1 MDELLN
7 DFIAETRETAEAI
20 AGEIVQWEADPADQ
34 ARLDSIFRFVHTVKG
49 SCGFLDQPRLERL
62 SHAAEDA
69 LSAVRAGE
77 RVPDARLVT
86 AVLAIIDRIRLV
98 VDAIEAGGVVD
109 DRDDAPLIAALAARP
124 DCAGIRDRPDT
135 APAAMPSRTLARS
148 IRVPVELLDRMMAGV
163 SDLVLARNEVSRSLR
178 DTVACEAIQAGF
190 ERLSASIADVRE
202 TITRT
207 RMARVDQLFSALP
220 RLARDV
226 SADLGKRVTLTIE
239 GGDVELDREMIEMVR
254 DPLTHIVRNA
264 IDHGIEQPADRVVAG
279 KPAAGQLAVS
289 ARQSGNQI
297 LILVGDDG
305 RGIDPDRVL
314 AKAVDAG
321 IVTVEAA
328 ARLDPD
334 AVLDLI
340 FRPGFSTAD
349 AVTAISG
356 RGVGMDVVRANVER
370 IGGRVTVESR
380 PGQGLRVLMR
390 VPMTLTIIPAL
401 TLSAGGQT
409 FAMPRSAIEEI
420 VRTAA
425 GAVAI
430 EHSCGMTTA
439 SIRGER
445 LPLVALADVLAG
457 TPAGGDAPP
466 ILIVVQPG
474 NGGRY
479 VLAIDAAHDH
489 EELVVKPA
497 APAVMAIGLY
507 GGVTM
512 PDDNRPML
520 LLDAAGIAARAGL
533 DTRVRR
539 APPAPTPAAAPMLP
553 TLVFRDLDGIDRA
566 IRLGVV
572 ERIDEV
578 PSAACVPIGG
588 HWRLHHDG
596 VVVPLLS
603 ATGTMTGP
611 GGARSAVR
619 VLRLGDGV
627 DRLGYAIDQVIDIVD
642 LPADV
647 APVTAPGIVAGIIV
661 AGDRLLELIDP
672 HWMFAAAAATQA
684 PAAAQDRPLALLA
697 ARDDGWMREIL
708 RPMVEAAG
716 YRVAFAGD
724 ADGPHARIMIGDGTV
739 PFPAG
744 RDRAGHG
751 PATILRLR
759 AEPGGDEGIWR
770 YDRPGLVRA
779 LDAARIRA

>member
-7 DFIAETRETAEAI
+7 DFVAETRETAEAI
-20 AGEIVQWEADPADQ
+20 AGEIVQWEADPSDQ

-49 SCGFLDQPRLERL
+49 SCGFLDLPRLERL
-62 SHAAEDA
+62 SHAAEDV
-69 LSAVRAGE
+69 LSTVRAGE
-77 RVPDARLVT
+77 RIPDTRLVT
-86 AVLAIIDRIRLV
+86 AVLAIIDRIRLL
-98 VDAIEAGGVVD
+98 VDAIEAGVSVD
-109 DRDDAPLIAALAARP
+109 DRDDPQLIAALSALP
-124 DCAGIRDRPDT
+124 DPIAGPEVPDS
-135 APAAMPSRTLARS
+135 APATLPSRTLARS

-178 DTVACEAIQAGF
+178 DAVACETVQAGF

-207 RMARVDQLFSALP
+207 RMARVEQLFSALP

-226 SADLGKRVTLTIE
+226 SAELGKRVTLTIE

-264 IDHGIEQPADRVVAG
+264 IDHGIEPPADRVLAG
-279 KPAAGQLAVS
+279 KPAAGQLSVS

-297 LILVGDDG
+297 LILVSDDG
-305 RGIDPDRVL
+305 RGIDPDRLL

-321 IVTVEAA
+321 VVTAEAA
-328 ARLDPD
+328 GRLDPA

-340 FRPGFSTAD
+340 FRPGFSTAA

-380 PGQGLRVLMR
+380 PGQGLCVLMR

-425 GAVAI
+425 RAVTV
-430 EHSCGMTTA
+430 ERSCGMATA

-445 LPLVALADVLAG
+445 LPLVTLADVLGVA
-457 TPAGGDAPP
+457 TAGGETPP
-466 ILIVVQPG
+466 ILIVLQPG

-479 VLAIDAAHDH
+479 ALAIDAAHDH

-520 LLDAAGIAARAGL
+520 LLDATGIAARAGI
-533 DTRVRR
+533 DTATHR
-539 APPAPTPAAAPMLP
+539 APPVAVTATVPMLP
-553 TLVFRDLDGIDRA
+553 TLVFRDLDGMDRA

-572 ERIDEV
+572 ERIEEV
-578 PSAACVPIGG
+578 PWDACALIGG
-588 HWRLHHDG
+588 RWRLHRHG
-596 VVVPLLS
+596 VIVPLLS
-603 ATGTMTGP
+603 IDGTIAERP
-611 GGARSAVR
+611 SVR
-619 VLRLGDGV
+619 VLRLGDGAG
-627 DRLGYAIDQVIDIVD
+627 RLGYAIDQVIDIVD
-642 LPADV
+642 LPAAV
-647 APVTAPGIVAGIIV
+647 APAAVPGIVGGVIV
-661 AGDRLLELIDP
+661 AGERLIELIDP
-672 HWMFAAAAATQA
+672 YWMFAAAAAVQVPDRVA
-684 PAAAQDRPLALLA
+684 ERPLALLA
-697 ARDDGWMREIL
+697 ASDDGWMREIL
-708 RPMVEAAG
+708 RPLVEAAG

-724 ADGPHARIMIGDGTV
+724 AHGSQPLIVIGDGTV
-739 PFPAG
+739 PFPARG
-744 RDRAGHG
+744 DTDRNKGGHG
-751 PATILRLR
+751 SAAILRLR
-759 AEPGGDEGIWR
+759 TDPGEGEGIWR

-779 LDAARIRA
+779 LDAARGGA